1 MPDSRPSHAAGGG
14 ERTGSR
20 VVDLRAGVSAE
31 TLATREQYL
40 SVGEQSG
47 GGLIGDH
54 PSGKAKGSADRV
66 VQLGDCAIQAWLPTP
81 RKSIAKTPSNQHLVL
96 PPFDFML

>member
-40 SVGEQSG
+40 SVAEQRG
-47 GGLIGDH
+47 GGVIGDH

-66 VQLGDCAIQAWLPTP
+66 VQLGW
-81 RKSIAKTPSNQHLVL
+81 VL
-96 PPFDFML
+96 PGEQDLAVGQESSRGAKVAQPGAYIGAGS